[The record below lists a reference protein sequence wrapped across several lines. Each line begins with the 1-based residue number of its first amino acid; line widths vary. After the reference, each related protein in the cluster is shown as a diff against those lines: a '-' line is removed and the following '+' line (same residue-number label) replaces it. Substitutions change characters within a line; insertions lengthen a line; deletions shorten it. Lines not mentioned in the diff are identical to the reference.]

1 MNNDNKENISLK
13 GKTGEEILDIYNDI
27 SKDTLLLFE
36 YLEKYDNKEEAFKEY
51 QKVKMQGKNNQIESQ
66 NKRY

>member
-51 QKVKMQGKNNQIESQ
+51 QKVKMQGKNS
-66 NKRY
+66 